1 MKMMKNDFCAAIFDL
16 DGTLVDSMW
25 IWRDI
30 DIDYLGRHNIPF
42 DEELQ
47 AKIEGLSFHE
57 TAVYFKEN
65 YGITESIEEIQKEW
79 NDMAIEFYRTKV
91 FPKPGVIDYLKQLRS
106 RGIKTG
112 IATSNSWELLSAVLE
127 STGLDAY
134 MDSIHT
140 ACEIKKGKPAPD
152 IYLLVA
158 KDLAVDPADCMVF
171 EDIVPGIQSGHSA
184 GMRVCSVYDEYSE
197 ERMDEIIAMS
207 DYHITSFTELL
218 EDKDHASCE
227 GN

>member
-1 MKMMKNDFCAAIFDL
+1 MKTDFCAAIFDL

-30 DIDYLGRHNIPF
+30 DKAYLSAHGIPF
-42 DEELQ
+42 DETLQ
-47 AKIEGLSFHE
+47 SKIEGLSFHE

-65 YGITESIEEIQKEW
+65 FGIPESLEEIQKEW
-79 NDMAIEFYRTKV
+79 NDMAIMYYREKV

-106 RGIKTG
+106 RGIRTG

-127 STGLDAY
+127 ATGLDRY

-140 ACEIKKGKPAPD
+140 ACEIKRGKPAPD

-158 KDLAVDPADCMVF
+158 EDLKVKPSDCMVF
-171 EDIVPGIQSGHSA
+171 EDIIPGIESGHNA
-184 GMRVCSVYDEYSE
+184 GMRVCSVYDEHAAD
-197 ERMDEIIAMS
+197 RLDEIIAMS
-207 DYHITSFTELL
+207 DYHINSFTDLL
-218 EDKDHASCE
+218 EE
-227 GN
+227 T